1 MAPVPEPSRT
11 PVLRSDV
18 LRKRWIHASGIALS
32 AALLVGF
39 TDLLP
44 DRVAEFSRRVEEVR
58 GRKFTRSVPASEIDK
73 AELRKVL
80 HVKLAEQLPV
90 PADEYFRSLVSVG
103 LIDEAPGLLDT
114 LVDFYSSQVIAFYD
128 PQPRRFFMIR
138 GSDALEGDA
147 EDATGMAQGLIFSHE
162 LTHALQDE
170 SMRLDDRLKQLKDD
184 GDRAL
189 ALQCLLEGEATL
201 VMIRVALQ
209 EIPGAGEQAEE
220 QIGPLLSAGA
230 FERANVPKEVPD
242 YFVDQLFFPY
252 VDGMTYVRAAVK
264 RGGWA
269 EVDKLWRN
277 PPQSTAEILH
287 GGSLP
292 PPAQGLFPSNLA
304 TLAPEQRLLY
314 LDTLGEWT
322 LRFLLQRA
330 LPEAEAAEGA
340 AGWRGDRIA
349 FFSGARAIGYVWR
362 IRFDEPASAARFES
376 ALKKARAKRPVPA
389 SETIR
394 VAGKDVVI
402 WSGLPKA
409 PELPGFKTVS
419 QRWRE
424 PGYANPPEA
433 LADSTR
439 FRPARLAQ

>member
-1 MAPVPEPSRT
+1 
-11 PVLRSDV
+11 
-18 LRKRWIHASGIALS
+18 
-32 AALLVGF
+32 
-39 TDLLP
+39 
-44 DRVAEFSRRVEEVR
+44 
-58 GRKFTRSVPASEIDK
+58 
-73 AELRKVL
+73 
-80 HVKLAEQLPV
+80 
-90 PADEYFRSLVSVG
+90 
-103 LIDEAPGLLDT
+103 
-114 LVDFYSSQVIAFYD
+114 
-128 PQPRRFFMIR
+128 
-138 GSDALEGDA
+138 
-147 EDATGMAQGLIFSHE
+147 
-162 LTHALQDE
+162 
-170 SMRLDDRLKQLKDD
+170 
-184 GDRAL
+184 
-189 ALQCLLEGEATL
+189 
-201 VMIRVALQ
+201 
-209 EIPGAGEQAEE
+209 
-220 QIGPLLSAGA
+220 
-230 FERANVPKEVPD
+230 VPKEVPD

-252 VDGMTYVRAAVK
+252 VDGMNYVRAAVK

-277 PPQSTAEILH
+277 PPESTAEILH

-330 LPEAEAAEGA
+330 LPEAEAAAGA

-362 IRFDEPASAARFES
+362 IRFDEPASAVRFEL

-402 WSGLPKA
+402 WSGLPEG
-409 PELPGFKTVS
+409 PELPGFKAES
-419 QRWRE
+419 ERRRE
-424 PGYANPPEA
+424 RGYANLSEA

-439 FRPARLAQ
+439 LRPARLAE

>member
-1 MAPVPEPSRT
+1 MLP
-11 PVLRSDV
+11 SDV
-18 LRKRWIHASGIALS
+18 LRKQRVHAWGITLS
-32 AALLVGF
+32 AALLLGF

-58 GRKFTRSVPASEIDK
+58 GRKFSRAVPASELDK
-73 AELRKVL
+73 ADLRRVL
-80 HVKLAEQLPV
+80 RAKLTEQLPV
-90 PADEYFRSLVSVG
+90 PADEYFRSLSSVG
-103 LIDEAPGLLDT
+103 LIDETPGLLDT

-128 PQPRRFFMIR
+128 PEPRRFFVIR
-138 GSDALEGDA
+138 GAEAQGDA

-170 SMRLDDRLKQLKDD
+170 TMRLDDRLKQLKDD
-184 GDRAL
+184 SDRAL

-201 VMIRVALQ
+201 VMIRVALKD
-209 EIPGAGEQAEE
+209 IPGAGEQAED
-220 QIGPLLSAGA
+220 QMGPLLSAGA

-252 VDGMTYVRAAVK
+252 VDGTAYVRAAVK

-269 EVDKLWRN
+269 EVDRLWRN
-277 PPQSTAEILH
+277 PPESTAEILH
-287 GGSLP
+287 GGPQP

-304 TLAPEQRLLY
+304 TLAPEQHLLY

-330 LPEAEAAEGA
+330 LPEPEAASDS

-349 FFSGARAIGYVWR
+349 FFSGPRALGYVWR
-362 IRFDEPASAARFES
+362 IRFDEAGSAARFEA
-376 ALKKARAKRPVPA
+376 ALKRARAKRPVRGP
-389 SETIR
+389 ETIR

-402 WSGLPKA
+402 WSGLAKA
-409 PELPGFKTVS
+409 PELPGWKA
-419 QRWRE
+419 
-424 PGYANPPEA
+424 P
-433 LADSTR
+433 
-439 FRPARLAQ
+439 